1 MNKTYFV
8 KRAGKT
14 YIDVDE
20 LGITIRR
27 KGMLNLMNQG
37 LKGEKSIPFSSIS
50 AVQLKKP
57 GITSGYIQFSILG
70 GNESKG
76 GVTAAVKDE
85 NSVMIA
91 GQDEYDAMLELK
103 SYIEKKILERN
114 TPQQASQEN
123 SKSPVEQVKEL
134 KELLDMEIITQEE
147 FDLKKKELLGI

>member
-37 LKGEKSIPFSSIS
+37 LKGEKTIPFSSIS

-57 GITSGYIQFSILG
+57 GITSGYIQFSVLG